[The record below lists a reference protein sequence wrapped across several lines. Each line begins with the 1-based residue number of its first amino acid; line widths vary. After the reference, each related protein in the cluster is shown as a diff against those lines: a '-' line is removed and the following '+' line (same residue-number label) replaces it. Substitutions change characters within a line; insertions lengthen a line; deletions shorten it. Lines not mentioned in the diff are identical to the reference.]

1 MSQQHGADTSDAPPG
16 KGLRSGSLGLVSS
29 IVLGISATAPA
40 YSVAASVGFI
50 VLAVGTA
57 APAML
62 LVAFVP
68 MMCVA
73 VAFAQLNRVD
83 PDCGTAFTWAARA
96 FGPRTGWLG
105 GWVMTL
111 ASVIAMAY
119 LAGLAAAYLFL
130 IVGAD
135 SLAASPVATT
145 AAGLAL
151 ILGMTLIC
159 WRGIEL
165 SIWVQRVLLCVE
177 LVMLA
182 VFAVTALVKVGAG
195 HAPAGHLTP
204 SAAWFNPF
212 AAGSLS
218 TITDGVLVA
227 VFVYWGWDSA
237 LSVNEETE
245 QPRRNPGRAAVL
257 SMALLIGI
265 FLLTTVA
272 AQAYAGIGDSG
283 IGLRNPDTAADLL
296 AVVGESVLGTAWGKL
311 LILAVLSSAIA
322 ALQTG
327 ILPTARTVLAMATR
341 KALPARLGVM
351 NTRYQTPSVATFT
364 IGGASA
370 ALFVAFRYVDGG
382 KLAAD
387 ALASIGLLIAFYYA
401 LVGYTCV
408 WTLRRE
414 LTRSVKDFTLK
425 AALPLVGAV
434 TLTAVLAESTWQMR
448 SRDYGAT
455 SVGGV
460 GGVLL
465 IGGGTILLGVLLM
478 LAYSAHRPDF
488 FRHRLPAAAAEADPG
503 PESLPMPALAPTA
516 TERS

>member
-1 MSQQHGADTSDAPPG
+1 MSQQRGTDTSVSAVG
-16 KGLRSGSLGLVSS
+16 KGLRPSSLGLVSS

-50 VLAVGTA
+50 VLAVGTS

-73 VAFAQLNRVD
+73 VAFAQLNRID

-96 FGPRTGWLG
+96 FGPRTGWIG

-119 LAGLAAAYLFL
+119 LAGMAASYVFL
-130 IVGAD
+130 LVGAD
-135 SLAASPVATT
+135 SLATSTSATT
-145 AAGLAL
+145 AAGLVL
-151 ILGMTLIC
+151 IAVMTLVC

-177 LVMLA
+177 LLMLV
-182 VFAVTALVKVGAG
+182 VFAATALIEIGTG

-204 SAAWFNPF
+204 SWTWLNPF
-212 AAGSLS
+212 QAGSLS

-227 VFVYWGWDSA
+227 VFLYWGWDSA
-237 LSVNEETE
+237 ISVNEETE
-245 QPRRNPGRAAVL
+245 QPRRNPGRAAVI

-272 AQAYAGIGDSG
+272 AQAYAGTGDSG
-283 IGLRNPDTAADLL
+283 IGLRNPNTAADLL
-296 AVVGESVLGTAWGKL
+296 AVVGEAVLGTAWGKL

-327 ILPTARTVLAMATR
+327 ILPTARTVLAMAAH
-341 KALPARLGVM
+341 KALPDRLGAM
-351 NTRYQTPSVATFT
+351 NSRYQTPSVATFT

-370 ALFVAFRYVDGG
+370 VLFVAFRYLDGG

-387 ALASIGLLIAFYYA
+387 AIASIGLLIALYYA
-401 LVGYTCV
+401 LVGYTCA

-414 LTRSVKDFTLK
+414 LTRGTKDLVLK
-425 AALPLVGAV
+425 AVLPLLGAL
-434 TLTAVLAESTWQMR
+434 TLTAVLVESVWQMR
-448 SRDYGAT
+448 SPDYGAT

-465 IGGGTILLGVLLM
+465 IGGGTVLLGVLLM
-478 LAYSAHRPDF
+478 LAYSVRRPEF
-488 FRHRLPAAAAEADPG
+488 FRTKLPPAAPEAEPG
-503 PESLPMPALAPTA
+503 SGAVSVPVLAPAPTG
-516 TERS
+516 RG

>member
-1 MSQQHGADTSDAPPG
+1 MNQQHGADTSVAAPG

-50 VLAVGTA
+50 VLAVGTS

-83 PDCGTAFTWAARA
+83 PDCGTTFTWAARA

-119 LAGLAAAYLFL
+119 LAGIAASYLFL
-130 IVGAD
+130 LVGAD
-135 SLAASPVATT
+135 SLAASPGATT

-151 ILGMTLIC
+151 ITAMTLIC

-177 LVMLA
+177 LVML
-182 VFAVTALVKVGAG
+182 VMFAATALIKVGAG

-204 SAAWFNPF
+204 TAAWFNPF
-212 AAGSLS
+212 EAGSLS
-218 TITDGVLVA
+218 TITNGVLVA

-237 LSVNEETE
+237 ISVNEETE
-245 QPRRNPGRAAVL
+245 QPRRNPGRAAVI

-272 AQAYAGIGDSG
+272 AQAYAGLGDSG
-283 IGLRNPDTAADLL
+283 IGLRNPDTSADLL

-341 KALPARLGVM
+341 KALPDRLGMM
-351 NTRYQTPSVATFT
+351 NSRYLTPSVATFT

-370 ALFVAFRYVDGG
+370 ALFVAFRYVEGG

-387 ALASIGLLIAFYYA
+387 AIASIGLLIAFYYA

-425 AALPLVGAV
+425 AALPLVGALA
-434 TLTAVLAESTWQMR
+434 LTAVLAESTWQMR
-448 SRDYGAT
+448 SPDYGAT
-455 SVGGV
+455 SIGGI

-478 LAYSAHRPDF
+478 LAYSVRRPDF
-488 FRHRLPAAAAEADPG
+488 FRNKLPAAATEADPG
-503 PESLPMPALAPTA
+503 SEPLPVSVLTPTA
-516 TERS
+516 TERG